1 MSAFYDQASL
11 VVVPSGYKSG
21 KIYAQKPLTTDGQL
35 TFTRAS
41 TATRVNASGLIE
53 TVASGVPR
61 LDYTNSSCP
70 KLLLEPQRSN
80 IALRS
85 EEFDNAV
92 WGKSLVTITSNYDT
106 APNGLLTADRFVS
119 AGGAFPQIGQSN
131 TVVPGTQYTASIYVK
146 SDGTAQI
153 AQVIILGGVS
163 VSFTPTTSWQRVSV
177 TFTAALSSASF
188 VIATNS
194 PVAPASSFVIWGA
207 QLEAGAYATSYI
219 PTTTAAVTRL
229 ADYAYSNQSP
239 TANFGSGAF
248 SVFFDIENV
257 NSFDGSAT
265 ENTAFVGNRQS
276 GEWWR
281 FYGSPGAN
289 LVYFEASSS
298 AGGYAATSIGTVNDF
313 KNGRNKV
320 AISRSATR
328 FICYVNGV
336 EKINS
341 TSAVFLQNFDS
352 TNSRIELNAW
362 ESGAN
367 APTNA
372 KFNQLL
378 IFKGT
383 ALTAAQLAELT
394 TL

>member
-53 TVASGVPR
+53 SVASGVPR
-61 LDYTNSSCP
+61 LDYLGSTCP

-85 EEFDNAV
+85 EEFDNAI

-177 TFTAALSSASF
+177 TFTASLSSASF

-207 QLEAGAYATSYI
+207 QLEAGAYATSYVK
-219 PTTTAAVTRL
+219 TEAAAVTRL
-229 ADYAYSNQSP
+229 ADNANKTSISGLIGQTEGTVYWEGTLNSFGAFPQIFDLHTLPGNFIQVYNSVVSGTPRIGIYIQNTTLLFNSANITAISYDTKLKLAFAYKANNYTLYLNGTQVWTNTSIASVP
-239 TANFGSGAF
+239 ATASFSLGDSGA
-248 SVFFDIENV
+248 
-257 NSFDGSAT
+257 
-265 ENTAFVGNRQS
+265 
-276 GEWWR
+276 
-281 FYGSPGAN
+281 GA
-289 LVYFEASSS
+289 
-298 AGGYAATSIGTVNDF
+298 
-313 KNGRNKV
+313 
-320 AISRSATR
+320 
-328 FICYVNGV
+328 
-336 EKINS
+336 S
-341 TSAVFLQNFDS
+341 TSVKS
-352 TNSRIELNAW
+352 V
-362 ESGAN
+362 
-367 APTNA
+367 
-372 KFNQLL
+372 NQAL
-378 IFKGT
+378 IFKT
-383 ALTAAQLAELT
+383 RLTNAQLAELT